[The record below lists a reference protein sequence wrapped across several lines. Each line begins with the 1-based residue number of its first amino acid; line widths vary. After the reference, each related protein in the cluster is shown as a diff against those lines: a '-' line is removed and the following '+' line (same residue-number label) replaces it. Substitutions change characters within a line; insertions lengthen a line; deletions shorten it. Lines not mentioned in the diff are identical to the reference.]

1 MKAVLA
7 AIVLLSSSM
16 SFALTDDE
24 AVSTLIVSCAIEKFC
39 AAGTATPFDT
49 AISSGKAA
57 ATLQLGG
64 ADCATPELVAILAD
78 PAFTAELKT
87 LSDAVIANGATTCL
101 TATANAAPVVTTT
114 P

>member
-24 AVSTLIVSCAIEKFC
+24 AVSTLIISCSIEKLC

-49 AISSGKAA
+49 AVSSGKAA
-57 ATLQLGG
+57 ASLQLGG
-64 ADCATPELVAILAD
+64 ADCATPEVAAILAD
-78 PAFTAELKT
+78 PTFTTELKG
-87 LSDAVIANGATTCL
+87 LVDALAANGATTCL
-101 TATANAAPVVTTT
+101 AAAVTT